1 MKTILLVGRRA
12 DQKIGRLLLDFLSGH
27 EKQFLYLT
35 DDGFRVP
42 REGLACIDYLIYDG
56 DDGQSLAAF
65 PKDLVVVK
73 NRVEPRVVTAALTG
87 AADGIAVVDSKNA
100 QALAMLSERGLHT
113 ISCGMTGKDTLTYSS
128 VATDE
133 ATVCIS
139 RSFADLRGHE
149 VGEQD
154 IVMPVPV
161 GEDYYE
167 VLAFCAACAALG
179 LADLL

>member
-1 MKTILLVGRRA
+1 MG
-12 DQKIGRLLLDFLSGH
+12 
-27 EKQFLYLT
+27 LYS
-35 DDGFRVP
+35 FAYR
-42 REGLACIDYLIYDG
+42 DG
-56 DDGQSLAAF
+56 DILCY
-65 PKDLVVVK
+65 PDLIQV
-73 NRVEPRVVTAALTG
+73 
-87 AADGIAVVDSKNA
+87 GI
-100 QALAMLSERGLHT
+100 GLDR
-113 ISCGMTGKDTLTYSS
+113 GKDTLTYSS